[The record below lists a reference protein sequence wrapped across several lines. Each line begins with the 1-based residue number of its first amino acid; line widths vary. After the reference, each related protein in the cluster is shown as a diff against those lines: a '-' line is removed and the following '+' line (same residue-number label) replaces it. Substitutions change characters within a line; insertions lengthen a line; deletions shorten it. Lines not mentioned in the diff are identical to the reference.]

1 MSMSEE
7 QKEKQKLYIESRLN
21 QTLNNVKG
29 YTEMPEFFNVAMDH
43 VINSDLAEDNPYI
56 YRPKSNFIEKHE
68 RLHREAAAEEYL
80 TSKQLTRRKRLDE
93 LRKVAVFIGGIGF
106 GASTVGMCV
115 IGSTAT
121 TWTLPVVA
129 TLGCFAASLGL
140 ILVGSITYVS
150 KD

>member
-1 MSMSEE
+1 MSIEE
-7 QKEKQKLYIESRLN
+7 Q
-21 QTLNNVKG
+21 
-29 YTEMPEFFNVAMDH
+29 
-43 VINSDLAEDNPYI
+43 
-56 YRPKSNFIEKHE
+56 
-68 RLHREAAAEEYL
+68 AAVEYL
-80 TSKQLTRRKRLDE
+80 TSKQLARRKRSDE

-121 TWTLPVVA
+121 TWTLSVVA

-140 ILVGSITYVS
+140 ILMGSITYVS

>member
-1 MSMSEE
+1 MSEE
-7 QKEKQKLYIESRLN
+7 QKEKAKSYIESRLN

-29 YTEMPEFFNVAMDH
+29 YTEMPEFNVAMDH

-80 TSKQLTRRKRLDE
+80 TNKQLTRRKRLDE

-140 ILVGSITYVS
+140 ILMGSITYLS
-150 KD
+150 ED